1 MGYTYRVFNLAAEIE
16 RSAWEE
22 VCSSAEA
29 SIFLDLRFV
38 MAVEAAMTPSCRFWY
53 VLIYQEDGRP
63 VACAGMTA
71 MNVDLTDFGDPRA
84 TWILKQDFPI
94 LSRLRRMN
102 ILFCSL
108 PGSPG
113 DKSIA
118 ISPAAE
124 SREVLELLDNIL
136 VKISFEEQFDAI
148 IFKEFTPTDIE
159 WLDPLRELGYQRIEI
174 PPMHLFDSSFQDFS
188 QYCCALKTKY
198 RQQINRSIRKISNR
212 SVCIRIISDYN
223 EIMKRYS
230 PEVHS
235 LYCNM
240 VRRSDLKIEVLP
252 REYYLYLAKY
262 LKGNLEMIA
271 LILNDRIIAFGWC
284 IHERNAYHMMYAG
297 LDYDLNSELDL
308 YFNLMYAGFDR
319 ALRRRVRRIHV
330 GQTATAFKSRMGCIS
345 EPRYIYV
352 KGIGFFMSRVFRY
365 GSNLLVIKKPSYAPA
380 HVFKRQS

>member
-124 SREVLELLDNIL
+124 SRERATQETLCATP
-136 VKISFEEQFDAI
+136 EQGTGHA
-148 IFKEFTPTDIE
+148 
-159 WLDPLRELGYQRIEI
+159 
-174 PPMHLFDSSFQDFS
+174 
-188 QYCCALKTKY
+188 
-198 RQQINRSIRKISNR
+198 
-212 SVCIRIISDYN
+212 
-223 EIMKRYS
+223 
-230 PEVHS
+230 
-235 LYCNM
+235 
-240 VRRSDLKIEVLP
+240 RR
-252 REYYLYLAKY
+252 RAGGAAKY
-262 LKGNLEMIA
+262 SKTTEKE
-271 LILNDRIIAFGWC
+271 
-284 IHERNAYHMMYAG
+284 H
-297 LDYDLNSELDL
+297 
-308 YFNLMYAGFDR
+308 
-319 ALRRRVRRIHV
+319 
-330 GQTATAFKSRMGCIS
+330 
-345 EPRYIYV
+345 
-352 KGIGFFMSRVFRY
+352 
-365 GSNLLVIKKPSYAPA
+365 KP
-380 HVFKRQS
+380 